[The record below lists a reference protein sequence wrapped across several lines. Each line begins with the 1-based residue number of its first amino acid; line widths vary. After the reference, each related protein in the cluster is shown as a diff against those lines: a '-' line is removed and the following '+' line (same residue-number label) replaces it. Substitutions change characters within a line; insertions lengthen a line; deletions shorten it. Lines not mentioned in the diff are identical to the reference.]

1 MRFISNWFPS
11 FLGAFV
17 WFIFHYTIIIN
28 TNTPTNDIIQDAIT
42 LSILLL
48 ILLTGLNAMLRLY
61 KPGIARVLYLII
73 GNLLL
78 AYGLLF
84 IYEIIVN
91 KALGKTPLLYSAN
104 ELPSYLI
111 VALLFTI
118 LQTTSFFSWIKVS
131 VEERNEEKERRL
143 KEEHLIRQAELN
155 GLRQQLQPHF
165 LFNSLNSIQ
174 SLLQFDSDKA
184 SKMVQTLADFLR
196 GTVSGG
202 ESTVR
207 TFREELK
214 HLNLYLEI
222 EMIRFEDRLSV
233 NYSIDENTY
242 EKEIPALILQP
253 LVENAI
259 KHGLYDTIGKITITI
274 DAKLT
279 DNFIV
284 IKISNPYETEQ
295 GSTKAGTGFGLSSV
309 SRRIQLIYLRNDLL
323 KINSVGQLFT
333 VTLKI
338 PS

>member
-1 MRFISNWFPS
+1 
-11 FLGAFV
+11 
-17 WFIFHYTIIIN
+17 
-28 TNTPTNDIIQDAIT
+28 
-42 LSILLL
+42 
-48 ILLTGLNAMLRLY
+48 
-61 KPGIARVLYLII
+61 
-73 GNLLL
+73 
-78 AYGLLF
+78 
-84 IYEIIVN
+84 
-91 KALGKTPLLYSAN
+91 
-104 ELPSYLI
+104 
-111 VALLFTI
+111 
-118 LQTTSFFSWIKVS
+118 
-131 VEERNEEKERRL
+131 
-143 KEEHLIRQAELN
+143 
-155 GLRQQLQPHF
+155 
-165 LFNSLNSIQ
+165 
-174 SLLQFDSDKA
+174 
-184 SKMVQTLADFLR
+184 MVQTLADFLR

-207 TFREELK
+207 TIREELK

-274 DAKLT
+274 DAKLS

-309 SRRIQLIYLRNDLL
+309 SRRMQLIYLRNDLL
-323 KINSVGQLFT
+323 MINSENQLFT

-338 PS
+338 PSQ

>member
-1 MRFISNWFPS
+1 MRFISSWLPS
-11 FLGAFV
+11 FIGSFV
-17 WFIFHYTIIIN
+17 WFVFHYTLLSKA
-28 TNTPTNDIIQDAIT
+28 DITSNESVLDALI

-48 ILLTGLNAMLRLY
+48 ILLSGLNAMLTLY
-61 KPGIARVLYLII
+61 KPGIARVLYLIA
-73 GNLLL
+73 GNILL

-84 IYEIIVN
+84 IYELIFIN
-91 KALGKTPLLYSAN
+91 ALDKSPLLYSAN
-104 ELPSYLI
+104 VLPSYLI

-118 LQTTSFFSWIKVS
+118 LQTTTFYSWIKVS
-131 VEERNEEKERRL
+131 LEERNEEKERRL

-174 SLLQFDSDKA
+174 SLLQFDSEKA

-207 TFREELK
+207 TIREELK

-274 DAKLT
+274 DAKLS

-309 SRRIQLIYLRNDLL
+309 SRRMQLIYLRNDLL